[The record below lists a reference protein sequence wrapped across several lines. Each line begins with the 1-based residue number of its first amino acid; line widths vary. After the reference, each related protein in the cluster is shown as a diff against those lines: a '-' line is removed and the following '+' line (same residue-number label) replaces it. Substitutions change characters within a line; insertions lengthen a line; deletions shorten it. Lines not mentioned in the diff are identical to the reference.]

1 MHQFQAAALKASAH
15 TKCPFFCLGD
25 LRNMS
30 KLGPLSSLGPRVT
43 TEIRGQLPP
52 PHISIQI
59 GHEHKQEIIKI
70 SGIFVNMA

>member
-1 MHQFQAAALKASAH
+1 MYHFQAAALKASEQF
-15 TKCPFFCLGD
+15 TKCPFFCLCD

-30 KLGPLSSLGPRVT
+30 KLGPLSSLGSRVT

-52 PHISIQI
+52 PHTSIQI

-70 SGIFVNMA
+70 